1 MNIPS
6 QSRTFY
12 FPFSLC
18 QLNTPPTPPPNGLV
32 YLEQVAAISRMWFL
46 LTFIFGAWKREHVW
60 SSGSLLAVIFL
71 KQFRE
76 KQPEILEVPSTHFGL
91 ESNFLTLYK

>member
-1 MNIPS
+1 MHNIS
-6 QSRTFY
+6 KK
-12 FPFSLC
+12 
-18 QLNTPPTPPPNGLV
+18 
-32 YLEQVAAISRMWFL
+32 EA
-46 LTFIFGAWKREHVW
+46 
-60 SSGSLLAVIFL
+60 IFL